1 LFTRCGP
8 PLSRAFDFLT
18 LKLSQADIGR
28 LPLKYLL
35 RHLLN
40 RFSEKLMSSD
50 PNPRTA
56 KRLRLDSL
64 IALLALADE
73 VIH

>member
-1 LFTRCGP
+1 
-8 PLSRAFDFLT
+8 
-18 LKLSQADIGR
+18 
-28 LPLKYLL
+28 LL

-50 PNPRTA
+50 PNLKTA
-56 KRLRLDSL
+56 KRLRLDPR

-73 VIH
+73 VID